1 MRTVIS
7 TGCAVVPGTAT
18 ITHTDSP
25 WASSG
30 ARAILGSCREQPVVI
45 VVRDEELAQQA
56 LAEGSLRCPHRG
68 CGDSVYRDGYARRR
82 MVRTR
87 AGGERELRPQ
97 RVACRRC
104 GRTNVLLPAWCVPGR
119 SDDAETIG
127 SALLAA
133 AQGQGHRP
141 IAAKL
146 DRPAT
151 TVRGWLRAARG
162 HVETLRARAYTLMRA
177 AAASRLRAG
186 GCGGGAGGRGGGGGQ
201 ALPRRRPI
209 PHHAMGVHR
218 PDHGWPLAAS
228 AAPGYR
234 PTPEGRHWDTSVPRW
249 TTPRTF
255 RRHPPQPRSPIGH
268 PTWSPST
275 QRPHRERR
283 HRLQD
288 Q

>member
-1 MRTVIS
+1 M
-7 TGCAVVPGTAT
+7 
-18 ITHTDSP
+18 
-25 WASSG
+25 
-30 ARAILGSCREQPVVI
+30 I

-119 SDDAETIG
+119 CDDAETIG

-146 DRPAT
+146 GRPAT

-162 HVETLRARAYTLMRA
+162 HIETLRAQAYTLQGRVESPSEERLGPAGSGLADAVAALA
-177 AAASRLRAG
+177 AAAAAATRFL
-186 GCGGGAGGRGGGGGQ
+186 GADRYRTTPWAYIVLITGGR
-201 ALPRRRPI
+201 LLRPR
-209 PHHAMGVHR
+209 
-218 PDHGWPLAAS
+218 
-228 AAPGYR
+228 
-234 PTPEGRHWDTSVPRW
+234 PRA
-249 TTPRTF
+249 T
-255 RRHPPQPRSPIGH
+255 G
-268 PTWSPST
+268 
-275 QRPHRERR
+275 
-283 HRLQD
+283 
-288 Q
+288 